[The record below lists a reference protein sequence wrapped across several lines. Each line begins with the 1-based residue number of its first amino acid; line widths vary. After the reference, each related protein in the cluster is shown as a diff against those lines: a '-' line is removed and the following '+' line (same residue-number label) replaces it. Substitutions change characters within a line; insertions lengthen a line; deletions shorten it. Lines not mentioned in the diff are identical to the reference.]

1 MSGNPL
7 PSGWGGWLGWAAAVA
22 VGLGTIIVNWRKGK
36 AEATSLIMER
46 WQELYDRHAQDIKDV
61 RDELRKERETSATLR
76 RSLEDA
82 HGKINDL
89 SQRMAQMERRHNEEM
104 IAKDQHI
111 AGLQRQLS
119 QTAKSG
125 LRLGGAGLPEDSETM
140 KAIDRAERRALK
152 RKRQE

>member
-1 MSGNPL
+1 MSGSPL
-7 PSGWGGWLGWAAAVA
+7 PPGWGGWLGWVAAVLIG
-22 VGLGTIIVNWRKGK
+22 VGTIVVNWRKGK

-61 RDELRKERETSATLR
+61 REELRKERETSATLR
-76 RSLEDA
+76 RSLEVA
-82 HGKINDL
+82 HEKINDL
-89 SQRMAQMERRHNEEM
+89 SQRMAQMERRHSEEM

-125 LRLGGAGLPEDSETM
+125 LRLGGTPLPEDSETL
-140 KAIDRAERRALK
+140 KAMDRAEARELK